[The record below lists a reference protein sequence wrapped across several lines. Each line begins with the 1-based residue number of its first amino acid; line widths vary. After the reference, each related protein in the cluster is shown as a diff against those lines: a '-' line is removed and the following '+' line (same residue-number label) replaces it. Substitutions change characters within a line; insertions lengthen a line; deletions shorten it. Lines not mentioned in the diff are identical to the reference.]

1 MRRCRSTRSTASCAV
16 RAASCSPTKGSP
28 RNSSLICSVTMTA
41 MTTGRSST
49 KCPMRWSMTTRVTAA
64 GQPFTGT
71 VPTARVRSS
80 PASRV
85 EGIEA
90 KCKIQGP
97 HITSGLFDKD
107 RLEVNV
113 TDGTVTCPA
122 GVTVSIGR
130 STDGGLARFA
140 EVCSSRALRPQCTKA
155 AGGRSILVR
164 PSEAVPV
171 RARACHAPQGRAQAC
186 PSHAPQARGTTSK
199 GERLRASRRRLQV
212 DGCHCR
218 PGAPREPRRML
229 DACRMDRGRSL
240 KGHEG
245 LAPSPAGAESPVT
258 AGCKCRPLLEDQPCR

>member
-1 MRRCRSTRSTASCAV
+1 MRRCRSARSTASCAV

-64 GQPFTGT
+64 GQPSTRK

-113 TDGTVTCPA
+113 TDRIVTCPA

-171 RARACHAPQGRAQAC
+171 RARACHKDPAWIADYRATRLKA
-186 PSHAPQARGTTSK
+186 
-199 GERLRASRRRLQV
+199 ERKLAHLMRRRHGGRRARVSGCVRV
-212 DGCHCR
+212 DDDFRLMAATVDLAHLGN
-218 PGAPREPRRML
+218 L
-229 DACRMDRGRSL
+229 DACST
-240 KGHEG
+240 
-245 LAPSPAGAESPVT
+245 PAGWTV
-258 AGCKCRPLLEDQPCR
+258 AGA